1 MKKSEL
7 KEIIRECI
15 EEIIVDEQELDE
27 KTPNQ
32 KAHPRPNLHPR
43 RGPAGGRP
51 NTVVG
56 ATDKLKD
63 RENLSIPALKT
74 RIRTDKKYDRPGF
87 VDTKDGL
94 KTFKPKSS
102 YKKSGVGKKR

>member
-7 KEIIRECI
+7 KAIIRECI
-15 EEIIVDEQELDE
+15 EEIVMDEQELDE

-32 KAHPRPNLHPR
+32 KAHR
-43 RGPAGGRP
+43 RSPFLKNASDGRS
-51 NTVVG
+51 NTVLG

-63 RENLSIPALKT
+63 RENLSPQALKK
-74 RIRTDKKYDRPGF
+74 RIQTDKKYDRPGF
-87 VDTKDGL
+87 VHSSEDGL